1 MKTISISLQKGGV
14 GKTSLAVS
22 IAAELAKEAGAVCLI
37 DADPQGNATGWI
49 GPEGL
54 DAELADV
61 LLKKTPAKKAIIKT
75 ETPGLSILPTAAL
88 GGHLKV
94 FSEGPALQQPF
105 CMKNLVKEI
114 AASGFRFCVIDLS
127 PGWGPIER
135 ASLIASDEVITP
147 VMGDSFAADGLE
159 IFADNLKRLREDMD
173 TARPGYKRIIVNAVD
188 GRIKQHGEMLSGIQ
202 ANAGGL
208 RVYSVPVDPAFRL
221 GQRKG
226 VTIQALQ
233 SVKPET
239 KTVIHALAADI
250 IKEV

>member
-188 GRIKQHGEMLSGIQ
+188 GRIKQHGEMLNEIQ
-202 ANAGGL
+202 TNAGGL

-226 VTIQALQ
+226 VTIQTLQ

-239 KTVIHALAADI
+239 KTAIHALAADI